1 MEISGHKTEAVY
13 RRYDIISRQ
22 DLTTAAARM
31 EHYLG
36 TLSGTPK
43 GVWPA
48 TSLYWRP

>member
-22 DLTTAAARM
+22 DLATAATKM

-36 TLSGTPK
+36 TPK
-43 GVWPA
+43 AAQQETVA
-48 TSLYWRP
+48 AEDRKLLM